1 MPTPPLPE
9 RTQKPVTRNAA
20 DPKGVRDAGRLE
32 RLRQERFDRALVAVM
47 NAPDGR
53 IVMAE
58 LIKRCGVFE
67 LSWTRDSAIHFNEGR
82 RSVGLMLMAELQRTG
97 EETYQQMEREGWLWN
112 KQFNEQVEATQTKR
126 AAEREGD
133 EQ

>member
-1 MPTPPLPE
+1 MPTPIPE
-9 RTQKPVTRNAA
+9 RKQSPVTRNAA
-20 DPKGVRDAGRLE
+20 DPKAVRDADRLE
-32 RLRQERFDRALVAVM
+32 RLRQERFDRALCAVM
-47 NAPDGR
+47 NSPDGR

-67 LSWTRDSAIHFNEGR
+67 SSWTRDSAIHFNEGR

-126 AAEREGD
+126 AAAREGE